1 MLAALT
7 GREIGASSRGLG
19 RLGAAEENR
28 RPAHEARLGGRVGGS
43 DSLFQLVEPIADP
56 RTVTMQP

>member
-1 MLAALT
+1 MLAPLT
-7 GREIGASSRGLG
+7 RREIGASSRGLG
-19 RLGAAEENR
+19 RLAVAEANR
-28 RPAHEARLGGRVGGS
+28 RPAHEARLGGGA